1 MDDHHFEAAVL
12 QELQMMSEVFVGG
25 DEDKSG
31 LIRWQD
37 LHFLIDSNAFKS
49 TELKRHNCKYRLIIM
64 LIIIATP
71 EMSFA

>member
-31 LIRWQD
+31 LVGWQD
-37 LHFLIDSNAFKS
+37 LHFLIDSNAFNR
-49 TELKRHNCKYRLIIM
+49 TALKRHNCKNRLIIM
-64 LIIIATP
+64 LIIIATL